1 MTGLLTSGAIVRL
14 LFVEFRKKAARLDG
28 PPAGGPSAKQG
39 HRCIVQRAMALIALM
54 SLRPRARKSTIR
66 NRTARPRTW
75 GLSLI
80 GKRSRFLGF
89 VEATDQEA
97 AESAVVDGLGLSHKQ
112 RKRLVVQELPGKVRA
127 AAVSALNL
135 NDEQRKR
142 LVVQERGY

>member
-1 MTGLLTSGAIVRL
+1 
-14 LFVEFRKKAARLDG
+14 
-28 PPAGGPSAKQG
+28 
-39 HRCIVQRAMALIALM
+39 MALIALM

-89 VEATDQEA
+89 LEAADREA
-97 AESAVVDGLGLSHKQ
+97 AEAAVADELDLSHKQ
-112 RKRLVVQELPGKVRA
+112 RKRLLVQQLPGKVKA
-127 AAVSALNL
+127 AAMSVLNL

-142 LVVQERGY
+142 LVVQKRGY

>member
-1 MTGLLTSGAIVRL
+1 MTRKLLTSGAIVRL
-14 LFVEFRKKAARLDG
+14 LFVEFRKKAA
-28 PPAGGPSAKQG
+28 PAGRTSCRWMAAKGPSAKQG

-54 SLRPRARKSTIR
+54 SLRPRARKATIR

-97 AESAVVDGLGLSHKQ
+97 AESAVVDGQ

-127 AAVSALNL
+127 AAVST
-135 NDEQRKR
+135 
-142 LVVQERGY
+142 

>member
-1 MTGLLTSGAIVRL
+1 
-14 LFVEFRKKAARLDG
+14 
-28 PPAGGPSAKQG
+28 
-39 HRCIVQRAMALIALM
+39 MALIALM

>member
-1 MTGLLTSGAIVRL
+1 
-14 LFVEFRKKAARLDG
+14 
-28 PPAGGPSAKQG
+28 
-39 HRCIVQRAMALIALM
+39 MALIALM

-112 RKRLVVQELPGKVRA
+112 RKRLVVQELPGMWCR
-127 AAVSALNL
+127 SADIDLRQNPRCVL
-135 NDEQRKR
+135 R
-142 LVVQERGY
+142 LEFFWDRPTP

>member
-1 MTGLLTSGAIVRL
+1 MSAGVILKTGADRIGHTQGCAVRAGNGLLTA
-14 LFVEFRKKAARLDG
+14 
-28 PPAGGPSAKQG
+28 
-39 HRCIVQRAMALIALM
+39 M
-54 SLRPRARKSTIR
+54 SLRPRVREPTIR
-66 NRTARPRTW
+66 TRIPKLRAW
-75 GLSLI
+75 GLSLN
-80 GKRSRFLGF
+80 GKRVRFLGF

-97 AESAVVDGLGLSHKQ
+97 AESAVVDELGLSHKQ